1 MFYIALYRL
10 QNENGMI
17 VLKDQKNIG
26 VIFLFMVFNLKQLYI
41 GKKRT
46 KG

>member
-1 MFYIALYRL
+1 MIKIYMFYFASYRL

-26 VIFLFMVFNLKQLYI
+26 VISLFIVFY
-41 GKKRT
+41 
-46 KG
+46 